1 MSMCIIYMYIH
12 IYTSLCLHIC
22 MCIYI
27 YLFIYTYIRIMVS
40 ALTEDSEKL
49 NGTMV
54 CVCARA
60 CVLYAA
66 LGRLAFRPLQ
76 TPRPISVGVFGD
88 SDNGDVCVLAR
99 CHA

>member
-1 MSMCIIYMYIH
+1 
-12 IYTSLCLHIC
+12 
-22 MCIYI
+22 
-27 YLFIYTYIRIMVS
+27 MVS

-54 CVCARA
+54 CVCVRA